1 MKYYYLIN
9 KQLMKGEKMPDKNI
23 PIYNQSYDMWFRT
36 LNPCKIIESELD
48 KIIYSIVPN
57 QSLSKNI
64 PVDVTDMVA
73 VNFEC
78 GLGKCVAED
87 GCCIS
92 CLLPKEN
99 LNFKKPK
106 LTDFQKL
113 LHIAEEMAK
122 DLTEQSEF
130 IEGSFESL
138 AKYYN
143 FKQNLNKQNETNN
156 RN

>member
-1 MKYYYLIN
+1 
-9 KQLMKGEKMPDKNI
+9 MKGEKMPDKNI
-23 PIYNQSYDMWFRT
+23 PIYNQSYNMWFRT
-36 LNPCKIIESELD
+36 LKPCKITEIELD
-48 KIIYSIVPN
+48 KIIYSIIPN
-57 QSLSKNI
+57 ESLSKNI
-64 PVDVTDMVA
+64 PIDVTEMVA

-78 GLGKCVAED
+78 GIGECVAED

-92 CLLPKEN
+92 CISPKEVIT
-99 LNFKKPK
+99 FKKPK

-113 LHIAEEMAK
+113 LRIAEEMAK

-143 FKQNLNKQNETNN
+143 FKQNLNK
-156 RN
+156 

>member
-1 MKYYYLIN
+1 
-9 KQLMKGEKMPDKNI
+9 
-23 PIYNQSYDMWFRT
+23 
-36 LNPCKIIESELD
+36 
-48 KIIYSIVPN
+48 
-57 QSLSKNI
+57 
-64 PVDVTDMVA
+64 MVA